1 MKNARTAKLLKSVI
15 GLLLL
20 PLLAAALLSLG
31 DLSRFFWHDR
41 AWGQYWF
48 WSLGGGLALWLVV
61 YFALPRPMW
70 LYVFGH
76 ELTHALAVYL
86 HAGEVY
92 RFHVSKRGGHVITDK
107 TSWFISLSPYFIPL
121 YTVFLLTLWLVAAFY
136 WPPLAR
142 YLTFLYIGIGITW
155 GFHLTFTVSMIG
167 EGQQDLKGEGV
178 FFSLVVIVL
187 LNILLIEVGLTGV
200 LGGWHGY
207 PRMGT
212 GLWHHTLDAYVW
224 TGKMLWRGGVGAW
237 DGTVHLAQWA
247 RRH

>member
-1 MKNARTAKLLKSVI
+1 MKNPRQAKAFKFVV

-20 PLLAAALLSLG
+20 PLLAAALLALG

-48 WSLGGGLALWLVV
+48 WALGGGFALWLVV

-92 RFHVSKRGGHVITDK
+92 KFHVSKRGGHVITDK

-121 YTVFLLTLWLVAAFY
+121 YTVFLLALWLLAAFY
-136 WPPLAR
+136 WKPLAH
-142 YLTFLYIGIGITW
+142 YLAFLYLGIGITW

-178 FFSLVVIVL
+178 FFSLVVILL
-187 LNILLIEVGLTGV
+187 LNLLLIEIGLTGI
-200 LGGWHGY
+200 LGGWHGF
-207 PRMGT
+207 PRMGL
-212 GLWHHTLDAYVW
+212 GLWHHALDAYAW
-224 TGKMLWRGGVGAW
+224 TGKTLWTGALW
-237 DGTVHLAQWA
+237 VWTELVALV
-247 RRH
+247 RHAKG